1 MFVCLFVP
9 SSQTLEWIS
18 SVCLWRVYGYCLQDD
33 GLDSTGFL
41 FIIVVK
47 STCDFTQNGDIPDN
61 QPPSVVLSSGLPLA
75 TNAVSASSLLVC
87 FKIVRQS
94 VECCCFW
101 LSLQLR
107 KLSNWTRPRVS
118 RAEKQ
123 TSAPVSS
130 RQKTLL
136 RHFRGHVV
144 QVSEASGWTSPLNLS
159 VRWTVEKNE
168 MMRKNKMPS
177 AVTIVVWIICITKI
191 HLIEYFWKL
200 FRAVNYIRLLFCFYF
215 CVLSF
220 FSGFAVATSAHK
232 RLNLEQIYWY
242 SEYIN
247 NCYFRRACDLW
258 GRGALGRGGRVGSR
272 GMGSSCVFK

>member
-1 MFVCLFVP
+1 MSKQHVFCLFVFFVP

-18 SVCLWRVYGYCLQDD
+18 SVCLWRVYSYCLQDD
-33 GLDSTGFL
+33 RLDSTGFL

-47 STCDFTQNGDIPDN
+47 STCDFTQNGNIPDN
-61 QPPSVVLSSGLPLA
+61 QHPSVVLSSGLPLA

-191 HLIEYFWKL
+191 HLIEYFWKKNFL
-200 FRAVNYIRLLFCFYF
+200 GLWIISGYYFVFIFVFFLFFWICCSNLSTQEIKFRADLL
-215 CVLSF
+215 
-220 FSGFAVATSAHK
+220 T
-232 RLNLEQIYWY
+232 
-242 SEYIN
+242 
-247 NCYFRRACDLW
+247 
-258 GRGALGRGGRVGSR
+258 
-272 GMGSSCVFK
+272 